1 MSINSL
7 SNETPTPT
15 IEKEAYFHGL
25 IQREDVFQLL
35 DNNGD
40 YVVRLSDPKPGEPRS
55 YILSV
60 MFNNKLD
67 ENSSVKHFVIN
78 SVENKY
84 FVNNNM
90 SFNTIQQMLSHYQKS
105 RTEIL
110 EACKILHPV
119 RRQFWEL
126 DHGNI
131 VIEKK
136 LGEGAFGEVSSGV
149 MKFKRGGRLVKVAV
163 KQVKTD
169 GIGKDQIKDFLM
181 EARTMRNLGHPNI
194 VRFLGIAVLQE
205 PLFLVM
211 ELATGGALDSYLK
224 HNELLPIDKRHEMLL
239 QAAWG
244 LEYIHGKPMLHRDIA
259 ARNCLYGDGK
269 VKISDFGLTRRGT
282 IYQLHPETKSPIR
295 WLAVCSQ
302 KTDVW
307 AYGILCWE
315 IFNNGAEPYP
325 GLTANEVA
333 KQVTDGYRM
342 PPHQLAAPEV
352 QALMTRCCAENP
364 NDRPTMSDVAQ
375 ILQRVTGQGRPN
387 FAAIAKKE
395 AEELLIMNSRSA
407 RRTSRRKGS
416 NKKSAIPNGVL
427 TPVNRAQEIKH

>member
-1 MSINSL
+1 

-269 VKISDFGLTRRGT
+269 V
-282 IYQLHPETKSPIR
+282 
-295 WLAVCSQ
+295 CSQ

-395 AEELLIMNSRSA
+395 AEE
-407 RRTSRRKGS
+407 
-416 NKKSAIPNGVL
+416 V
-427 TPVNRAQEIKH
+427 